1 MYCTNETYEEEAAT
15 TAELVV
21 AAQGGDPE
29 AFGELVERYSHAVLR
44 IIKRR
49 LSDEA
54 DAEEVRQEVFLQAM
68 RKLHQLREPLCF
80 GGWLRSMA
88 ARMAINRIARRRV
101 PTAVEPGVIE
111 ATAAVEESPLS
122 LALGQER
129 RREVHAG
136 LSRLRRLDRET
147 LQEFYFEGQSL
158 AQMSDRSGAPI
169 GTIKRRLHMARKRL
183 AVELADLATVP

>member
-1 MYCTNETYEEEAAT
+1 MYCPNETYEEEAAT

-21 AAQGGDPE
+21 AAQAGDGA

-44 IIKRR
+44 IIRRR

-68 RKLHQLREPLCF
+68 RKLHQLREPVCF

-88 ARMAINRIARRRV
+88 ARMAINRLTRRR
-101 PTAVEPGVIE
+101 PTTAVEPGVIE
-111 ATAAVEESPLS
+111 ATVGAEETPLAA
-122 LALGQER
+122 ALGQEQ
-129 RREVHAG
+129 RREVRAG
-136 LSRLRRLDRET
+136 LDRLRPLDRET
-147 LQEFYFEGQSL
+147 LQAFYFEGRSL
-158 AQMSDRSGAPI
+158 AQISVHSGAPI

-183 AVELADLATVP
+183 AEELSDLATV